1 LYKQGFIEPFWG
13 DKHKDLRYTRE
24 PFNNQSDLDKWRS
37 QGYTQDFFTGEMFD
51 MKSSMPEWTTPFFSL
66 FKGSN
71 VGLSFYKMN
80 TCNILPR
87 HQDTYEYYK
96 KIFTIKD
103 TRTIWRAII
112 FLEDWKLGHVFEIQD
127 DPITK
132 WRAGEYVLWQY
143 DSPHMAANLGID
155 PRYTAQITFTDV

>member
-1 LYKQGFIEPFWG
+1 MYRQGLIEPFWG
-13 DKHKDLRYTRE
+13 NKHKDLKYVRE
-24 PFNNQSDLDKWRS
+24 SFNNQSDLDQWRA
-37 QGYTQDFFTGEMFD
+37 QGYTQEFFTGEMFD
-51 MKSSMPEWTTPFFSL
+51 MKNPMPEWTIPFFSL
-66 FKGSN
+66 FKGTN

-103 TRTIWRAII
+103 TGTIWRAII

>member
-1 LYKQGFIEPFWG
+1 MYKQGFIEPFWG